1 MSRVNLVARCAILAV
16 AALAIS
22 LAVVVVGPPVAAQA
36 EPPGGMCPSC
46 GPTVTPV
53 DAGFLARVRTEM
65 GILNDA
71 ASNPQ
76 PCTTTVI
83 VNGVSEERQGILR
96 WRSTALGEEGHDEL
110 GNGTET
116 GTWYRQECFV
126 EGVHTD
132 FGELLDLREF
142 EAINPQALAQ
152 VAIDDALAAINTHTL
167 MTSPTDEGL
176 VGMAT
181 WYWAADIPGQISR
194 TASVPG
200 MSVTVTAGPEDLR
213 VDPGDGRS
221 VLVCGGLGVAWAPG
235 ASSDCTATYQRA
247 GTYTVTAT
255 LNWTGTYTVNG
266 AGPFDVT
273 VPVTRVAT
281 RVLPVAEAQAIN
293 D

>member
-1 MSRVNLVARCAILAV
+1 VSRVNLVARCAILAV

-132 FGELLDLREF
+132 FGELLELREF

-181 WYWAADIPGQISR
+181 WYW
-194 TASVPG
+194 
-200 MSVTVTAGPEDLR
+200 
-213 VDPGDGRS
+213 

-273 VPVTRVAT
+273 VPVTRVET
-281 RVLPVAEAQAIN
+281 SVLPVAEAQAIN

>member
-1 MSRVNLVARCAILAV
+1 VNLVARCATVAV
-16 AALAIS
+16 AALAVS
-22 LAVVVVGPPVAAQA
+22 LAVVVAGPP
-36 EPPGGMCPSC
+36 GMCPSC

-71 ASNPQ
+71 ASSPQ
-76 PCTTTVI
+76 PCTTTVT
-83 VNGVSEERQGILR
+83 VNGVTEERQGILR

-132 FGELLDLREF
+132 FGELLELREF

-176 VGMAT
+176 VAMAT

-200 MSVTVTAGPEDLR
+200 MSVTVTAGPGDLR
-213 VDPGDGRS
+213 VDPGDGQPL
-221 VLVCGGLGVAWAPG
+221 LVCSGLGVAWAPG
-235 ASSDCTATYQRA
+235 ASSDCTATYERA

-255 LNWTGTYTVNG
+255 LNWSGTYTVNG

-273 VPVTRVAT
+273 VPVQREAV
-281 RVLPVAEAQAIN
+281 RQLPVAEAQAIN
-293 D
+293 N